1 MLTNILL
8 PTRFLKIGWFVLIP
22 FGILLF
28 AANYFDFSFAF
39 LDFPLSVGGFFQF
52 LDQNFTNELALLGV
66 FIGLFFVSFSKQKE
80 EDEFIQKLR
89 LESLLIAFYFHTFIL
104 VLGTLLFYGLVYL
117 EFMGYNMFTLQ
128 IIFILRFQW
137 VLNRERKSLQI
148 V

>member
-28 AANYFDFSFAF
+28 ATNYFDFSFAF
-39 LDFPLSVGGFFQF
+39 LDFPLPVGGFFQF

-89 LESLLIAFYFHTFIL
+89 LESLLIAFYIHTFIL

>member
-8 PTRFLKIGWFVLIP
+8 STRFLKIGWFVLIP

-28 AANYFDFSFAF
+28 ATNYFDFSFAF
-39 LDFPLSVGGFFQF
+39 LDVPLPVGGFFQF

-89 LESLLIAFYFHTFIL
+89 LESLLIAFYIHTFIL
-104 VLGTLLFYGLVYL
+104 ILGTLLFYGLVYL